1 MRTQRAPSQN
11 DGPAAAE
18 KALFGDDETID
29 LMSVVGM
36 LRRRKWLILLV
47 TAIGTAAAALLGMQ
61 KTPEYT
67 AQASVMV
74 DPRQLQVTNIEQ
86 VLTGMPVTTATMAT
100 QIGLLRSPS
109 FLANVMDDLTL
120 FD

>member
-1 MRTQRAPSQN
+1 MRTQSALSQN
-11 DGPAAAE
+11 DGPAAAAAE
-18 KALFGDDETID
+18 KALLGDDETID

-100 QIGLLRSPS
+100 QLGQIGRASCRER
-109 FLANVMDDLTL
+109 V
-120 FD
+120 